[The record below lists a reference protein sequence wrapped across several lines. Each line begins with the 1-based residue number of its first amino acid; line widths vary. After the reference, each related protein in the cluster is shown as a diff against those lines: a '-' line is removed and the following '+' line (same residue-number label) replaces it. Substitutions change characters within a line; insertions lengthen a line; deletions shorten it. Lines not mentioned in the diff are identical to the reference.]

1 MIADGVRLMHE
12 NRHAHPLSFG
22 PGKPPHPGSQSGSD
36 RAHSARGGR
45 DLLSSPADG
54 RALDQ
59 GSSTWGP
66 SVAQG
71 EEAGTSEGRH
81 AAFLAGGPDRP
92 CDHGSDPGPVE
103 TSVLSVDAG
112 SHGAPDRGSVQWS
125 LKPFEQIRVIIRKY
139 G

>member
-1 MIADGVRLMHE
+1 MGHRQGHT
-12 NRHAHPLSFG
+12 PSFG
-22 PGKPPHPGSQSGSD
+22 PGKPPHPGGQSGSG
-36 RAHSARGGR
+36 RAYPGRSGR
-45 DLLSSPADG
+45 DLRSSPTNG
-54 RALDQ
+54 RALGQ

-81 AAFLAGGPDRP
+81 AASLAGGPDRP

-125 LKPFEQIRVIIRKY
+125 LKPFEQIRVIIRK
-139 G
+139 